1 MTFMKTLWGLV
12 RESFARWNEVK
23 AQRLG
28 AALAY
33 YTIFSLAPLLIIA
46 ILLAGAIFGQA
57 AAQER
62 IVGEITYLVGA
73 QGAAGIASLIEQ
85 HPFPGNSGGIATVV
99 SVGTLILGA
108 IGLFGQLQDA
118 FDTVWDTTPPRAK
131 GVIGFVKQRIVPFGM
146 VLAVCFLLL
155 VALVINTALAAI
167 STYLG
172 PHIPYFAVVNTAI
185 NFLLP
190 IAVSTLLFAAL
201 FKFVPDVHLAW
212 RHLWPGAAMTAVLF
226 TVGKILIGLYLGH
239 TSLGSASGAA
249 GSLLVVLVWVYY
261 SAQILLFG
269 AVFTQIYSRHK
280 GWQPVPADAAGAHPS
295 ASPLP
300 GQGIPAS
307 TAG

>member
-1 MTFMKTLWGLV
+1 MKTVWELV
-12 RESFARWNEVK
+12 RESFAHWNAVK
-23 AQRLG
+23 APRLG

-33 YTIFSLAPLLIIA
+33 YTVFSLAPLLIIA
-46 ILLAGAIFGQA
+46 ILIAGALFGEA

-62 IVGEITYLVGA
+62 IVAQVTSLVGP

-85 HPFPGNSGGIATVV
+85 HPFPGSSGGLATVV
-99 SVGTLILGA
+99 SLGTLVLGS

-118 FDTVWDTTPPRAK
+118 FDTVWDVTPPPSR

-155 VALVINTALAAI
+155 VGLLVNTALAAI

-172 PHIPYFAVVNTAI
+172 PYIPYFAVLNTSV

-190 IAVSTLLFAAL
+190 IVTSTLLFAAL
-201 FKFVPDVHLAW
+201 FKFVPDVHLPW
-212 RHLWPGAAMTAVLF
+212 RQLWPGAALTAVLF
-226 TVGKILIGLYLGH
+226 TVGKIFIGLYLGH
-239 TSLGSASGAA
+239 TSLASASGAA

-269 AVFTQIYSRHK
+269 AVFTHVYSRRK
-280 GWQPVPADAAGAHPS
+280 GWQPMPAGAAGENGA
-295 ASPLP
+295 ASPLSGRGVGAP
-300 GQGIPAS
+300 TVGK
-307 TAG
+307 AG